1 MPNDPEDFNKFNS
14 ANTPDGKDDF
24 VDSSF
29 AVQFK
34 PGDKTESI
42 ADKLKETKENI
53 EKQSSG
59 ITQPSSSRFDF
70 NSDNAFKDKLA
81 DEFDSFEFDSSISA
95 FKPFKAPEQ
104 TSSSTAATIPAIKPA
119 PASNDPVFPKNGG
132 TFDKPAFT
140 PKAPEPAK
148 EALPKFNDAEK
159 AQVKPSDDKLFKSGS
174 GLDFAT
180 SEHDKKTSP
189 FMNTEKPDLPK
200 PANIDIP
207 TAEKIQTPAK
217 TEPAKPTSPF
227 ASAPAKPVNPF
238 ASEPEKQKP
247 VTPDDSKTQ
256 AQGGYRPYPSAAKTN
271 LFTSP
276 AQATKEAEK
285 AFAEFLDDDFKPSSN
300 VPISPFKSIN
310 TTRPAASTAPAAPAK
325 PAAPA
330 TPAAPAAPAVSA
342 APVKPA
348 TPAAPAAPA
357 APVAPA
363 KPAEPVK
370 SIIPDIPAKPVEPA
384 KPAEPVNPASNVIPV
399 KRPEAVKPAEPAK
412 SIIPETPAKP
422 AEPAKA
428 ATATVAATG
437 AVVAATTAAAAVK
450 PTETVKAPAETERPH
465 RPAATATPAAP
476 AKPVAPAATA
486 PVKPAAPAAA
496 AAPATAATKP
506 ATPAAPVKPAATSS
520 EAAQRPGT
528 SSNKPAPV
536 PVNPASSPF
545 EAKGKQPVAATRGV
559 AQNQGHDNKAISPVT
574 TVKKSK
580 KKKDPKSQKDP
591 GLAGLITFLVIIFLA
606 IGILWALDNTAG
618 IKSFFGKKTVETIA
632 TKTSATSIES
642 SKEETET
649 TETTTEATTTTTEAT
664 TTTTEATTTTTEA
677 TTTTTE
683 ATTTTTEA
691 TTTTT
696 EATTKSTEETKKTA
710 GGEKVTDIGTKI
722 TNFKQT
728 KKGFKF
734 TIELKNKSNK
744 TCNLPKSLNY
754 LDIELFAGA
763 GIKSVSSD
771 AMTFKLKKDG
781 KTYRGTPKEIAIK
794 AGETY
799 SFTVNVTTKESVV
812 KYGYNKAY
820 FDWKK

>member
-1 MPNDPEDFNKFNS
+1 MPNDPEDFNKINGVNNPS
-14 ANTPDGKDDF
+14 NKDDF

-53 EKQSSG
+53 EKQSSS
-59 ITQPSSSRFDF
+59 INQPASSSRFDF
-70 NSDNAFKDKLA
+70 NSSDAFKDKLS
-81 DEFDSFEFDSSISA
+81 DEFDNFEFDSSISA
-95 FKPFKAPEQ
+95 FKPFKTPEQ

-119 PASNDPVFPKNGG
+119 PSSNDPVFPKNGG

-140 PKAPEPAK
+140 AKAPEPSK

-159 AQVKPSDDKLFKSGS
+159 AQAKPSDDKLFKSGS

-189 FMNTEKPDLPK
+189 FMNTDKPDLPK

-207 TAEKIQTPAK
+207 TAEKIPTPKA
-217 TEPAKPTSPF
+217 EPAKPASPF
-227 ASAPAKPVNPF
+227 TSAPAKPVNPF
-238 ASEPEKQKP
+238 ATEPEKQKP
-247 VTPDDSKTQ
+247 VTADDSKTQ
-256 AQGGYRPYPSAAKTN
+256 ASGGYRPYPSAAKTN

-300 VPISPFKSIN
+300 VPISPFKSVN
-310 TTRPAASTAPAAPAK
+310 STRPAATSAPAPAK
-325 PAAPA
+325 SEAP
-330 TPAAPAAPAVSA
+330 A

-348 TPAAPAAPA
+348 APAVAATPAAPVV
-357 APVAPA
+357 PVTPA
-363 KPAEPVK
+363 KSTEPAK
-370 SIIPDIPAKPVEPA
+370 SIIPDIPAKPAQPA

-412 SIIPETPAKP
+412 PVVPVAPAAPAKP

-428 ATATVAATG
+428 ATPASVATAAATG
-437 AVVAATTAAAAVK
+437 AAAAAAAAATAAAVK
-450 PTETVKAPAETERPH
+450 PATETVKAPAETERPQ
-465 RPAATATPAAP
+465 RPAATAAPAKPSAPAAPATP
-476 AKPVAPAATA
+476 AKPVAPAAATA
-486 PVKPAAPAAA
+486 PVKPVAPAAPA
-496 AAPATAATKP
+496 
-506 ATPAAPVKPAATSS
+506 KPAASS

-528 SSNKPAPV
+528 STGKPAQA
-536 PVNPASSPF
+536 PANDAYSPF

-559 AQNQGHDNKAISPVT
+559 AANQGHDNKAISPVT

-580 KKKDPKSQKDP
+580 KKSKDPKSQKDP

-606 IGILWALDNTAG
+606 IGILWALDNTSG
-618 IKSFFGKKTVETIA
+618 IKSLFGKKTVETIA
-632 TKTSATSIES
+632 TKTSATQVES

-649 TETTTEATTTTTEAT
+649 TTETTTEATTEATTTTTEAT

-677 TTTTTE
+677 TTTE
-683 ATTTTTEA
+683 TEA

-696 EATTKSTEETKKTA
+696 EATTKATEETKKTA

-734 TIELKNKSNK
+734 TIELKNKSKK

-771 AMTFKLKKDG
+771 AMTFKVKKDG
-781 KTYRGTPKEIAIK
+781 KTYRGTPNEIAIK
-794 AGETY
+794 AGDTY
-799 SFTVNVTTKESVV
+799 SFTVNVTTKESVT

>member
-14 ANTPDGKDDF
+14 ANKPDGKDDF

-53 EKQSSG
+53 EKQSS
-59 ITQPSSSRFDF
+59 INQPSGSSRFDF
-70 NSDNAFKDKLA
+70 NSEDTFKDKLS

-95 FKPFKAPEQ
+95 FKPFKTPEQ
-104 TSSSTAATIPAIKPA
+104 TSSSTEATIPAIKPS
-119 PASNDPVFPKNGG
+119 PASNDPVFPKDGG

-140 PKAPEPAK
+140 AKAPEPPK
-148 EALPKFNDAEK
+148 ESLPKFTDAEK
-159 AQVKPSDDKLFKSGS
+159 AQAKPSDDKLFKSGS

-189 FMNTEKPDLPK
+189 FMNTTEKPNLPK

-207 TAEKIQTPAK
+207 TTEKIPSPVK
-217 TEPAKPTSPF
+217 PEPAKPTSPF
-227 ASAPAKPVNPF
+227 AAKPNLF
-238 ASEPEKQKP
+238 ATEPEKQKP
-247 VTPDDSKTQ
+247 VTPDETKSQT
-256 AQGGYRPYPSAAKTN
+256 AGGYRPYPSATKTN

-276 AQATKEAEK
+276 AQATKDAEK

-300 VPISPFKSIN
+300 IPASPFKSIN
-310 TTRPAASTAPAAPAK
+310 TTRPAATSTPAAQAK
-325 PAAPA
+325 PAAPSA
-330 TPAAPAAPAVSA
+330 PSVPSAPSAPAAPAAPAV
-342 APVKPA
+342 
-348 TPAAPAAPA
+348 
-357 APVAPA
+357 PA

-370 SIIPDIPAKPVEPA
+370 SIIPDVPVKPVEPA

-412 SIIPETPAKP
+412 PVIPSAPAAPAKP
-422 AEPAKA
+422 AEPAKTA

-437 AVVAATTAAAAVK
+437 AVVAATAATK
-450 PTETVKAPAETERPH
+450 PVTETVKAPAETERPQ
-465 RPAATATPAAP
+465 RPAASATPAKPAAPAATAP
-476 AKPVAPAATA
+476 AKPVAAQA
-486 PVKPAAPAAA
+486 
-496 AAPATAATKP
+496 
-506 ATPAAPVKPAATSS
+506 PAAPVKPAASTAPAAPVAAKPAAAQAPVKPAAPS

-528 SSNKPAPV
+528 SSSKPAQAPQA
-536 PVNPASSPF
+536 PTNSPF

-559 AQNQGHDNKAISPVT
+559 ASSQGHDNKAISPVT

-580 KKKDPKSQKDP
+580 KKSKEPKSKKDP

-606 IGILWALDNTAG
+606 IGILWALDNTSG
-618 IKSFFGKKTVETIA
+618 IRSLFGKKKNVETIA
-632 TKTSATSIES
+632 TVTSATSIES

-649 TETTTEATTTTTEAT
+649 TTEATTTTTEATTTTTEEPTTTTTEAT

-683 ATTTTTEA
+683 ATTEA
-691 TTTTT
+691 
-696 EATTKSTEETKKTA
+696 TEETKKSA

-754 LDIELFAGA
+754 LDIKLFAGST
-763 GIKSVSSD
+763 IKSVSSD
-771 AMTFKLKKDG
+771 GMSFKLKKDG
-781 KTYRGTPKEIAIK
+781 KTYRGTPNEVAIK

-799 SFTVNVTTKESVV
+799 SFTVNVTTKESVT
-812 KYGYNKAY
+812 KYGYNTAY